1 MLLNEIAYIEF
12 YVFNAFQAANFYRY
26 VLGFDIIGYGGPETG
41 LQDKISYILI
51 QGKIKIIISS
61 AISNNTN
68 STLSEHVYLH
78 NDSVKDI
85 AFLCKN
91 VRETFEMCTRSG
103 AIPVLKPV
111 EINDNKQKIIKAS
124 VLTFGSTVHSFI
136 EQEATASIL
145 PFYTS
150 IPQKSKPL
158 NFGLKKIDHLAI
170 ALEAG
175 TLKLWQE
182 FYEKVFG
189 FHVFY
194 SENIYLGNSGML
206 STVVANKEEN
216 IKFVLIEPVSNGE
229 TSQIEAF
236 LNYNKGAGVQHLA
249 FLCKDIINSVRLLKQ
264 QGLNFLDVPV
274 DYYIELKQNIKHKL
288 NNDLIQ
294 SLMEHKV
301 LIDEDQNGYLMQVFS
316 KPIQSIPTFF
326 IELIQREKATGF
338 GSRNIKALYAAV
350 QKSQKSSQLFN
361 NA

>member
-1 MLLNEIAYIEF
+1 
-12 YVFNAFQAANFYRY
+12 
-26 VLGFDIIGYGGPETG
+26 
-41 LQDKISYILI
+41 
-51 QGKIKIIISS
+51 
-61 AISNNTN
+61 
-68 STLSEHVYLH
+68 
-78 NDSVKDI
+78 
-85 AFLCKN
+85 
-91 VRETFEMCTRSG
+91 MCTRSG

-111 EINDNKQKIIKAS
+111 EISDNKQKIIKAS
-124 VLTFGSTVHSFI
+124 VRTFGSTVHSFI

-150 IPQKSKPL
+150 ISQKSEPL

-175 TLKLWQE
+175 TLKFWQE

>member
-12 YVFNAFQAANFYRY
+12 YVFNAFQTANFYRH
-26 VLGFDIIGYGGPETG
+26 VLGFNVIGYGGPETG
-41 LQDKISYILI
+41 LQDKVSYILI

-61 AISNNTN
+61 AISNNTD
-68 STLSEHVYLH
+68 SPLSEHVFLH

-85 AFLCKN
+85 AFLCRN
-91 VRETFEMCTRSG
+91 VREAFEVCARSG
-103 AIPVLKPV
+103 ATPVLKPV
-111 EINDNKQKIIKAS
+111 EISDNKQKIIKAS
-124 VLTFGSTVHSFI
+124 VCTFGSTVHSFI
-136 EQEATASIL
+136 EQEVTTSIL
-145 PFYTS
+145 PFYTY
-150 IPQKSKPL
+150 IPQKYKSL
-158 NFGLKKIDHLAI
+158 NFGLKKLDHLAI
-170 ALEAG
+170 VLEPR

-229 TSQIEAF
+229 TSQIETF

-249 FLCKDIINSVRLLKQ
+249 FLCKDIINSLQLLKK

-274 DYYIELKQNIKHKL
+274 DYYIELKQNIKRKL
-288 NNDLIQ
+288 SNDLIQ
-294 SLMEHKV
+294 SLKENKV
-301 LIDEDQNGYLMQVFS
+301 LIDEDQDGYLMQVFS
-316 KPIQSIPTFF
+316 KPIQSSPTFF
-326 IELIQREKATGF
+326 IELIQREKAIGF

-350 QKSQKSSQLFN
+350 QKSQKLSQLFN